1 MKKLKKFAALLLAGV
16 MVMALLTACGGG
28 GGSGTEAQAEAKIM
42 NDINSGRT
50 VALSNDESLRQI
62 ASSKIDTDVTGGLG
76 GFIFSHKVH
85 VEHGIVTVVA
95 KYDYENTI
103 LQKLI
108 NWVAADPTVDVDINQ
123 MSNWSKVG
131 VVVKVV
137 DGHTY
142 VAVSV
147 QVSKPA

>member
-1 MKKLKKFAALLLAGV
+1 MKKWKKFAVLLLAGV
-16 MVMALLTACGGG
+16 MALALLTACGG
-28 GGSGTEAQAEAKIM
+28 SSSNEDTQAETKIM
-42 NDINSGRT
+42 GDINAGRET
-50 VALSNDESLRQI
+50 ALSNDESLRQI
-62 ASSKIDTDVTGGLG
+62 ARSKIDTDVTGGLG
-76 GFIFSHKVH
+76 GILFSHKVH
-85 VEHGIVTVVA
+85 VEQGIVTVVA

-108 NWVAADPTVDVDINQ
+108 NWVAAEPNVDVDVNQ
-123 MSNWSKVG
+123 TSNWSKVG